1 MRCQGVRYAKWAAV
15 STVLRTAG
23 IPQWRPTEAARPAS
37 VLDRMRRVSRTPAS
51 RKSPIPPGTFAGH
64 AEAERN
70 RQGDQPVAASGSG
83 ALDASMDPS
92 LDLSPSGSREVGSEV
107 VSDGRSLRAQRLR
120 HERRTQILEVARQ
133 LFAQRGY
140 HATSI
145 QDLLDG
151 ADIARGTFYLHFDS
165 KRAIFDEL
173 VDEFL
178 GRIRSVVRVVD
189 LAPQAPPPL
198 LQIQA
203 NLDRVFAVLQQNRD
217 VTRITLLSAEGLDA
231 ECDAKMADFYGQVR
245 ELLCHALKLG
255 QKMGIVRACDASIVA
270 QAALGGLKEVAL
282 LWIARRD
289 TSDEELRRVGHEILS
304 YSLHGLY
311 LPPPVAASGSSLSSS
326 GPAS

>member
-1 MRCQGVRYAKWAAV
+1 MPDGSAELV
-15 STVLRTAG
+15 SGGAG
-23 IPQWRPTEAARPAS
+23 
-37 VLDRMRRVSRTPAS
+37 
-51 RKSPIPPGTFAGH
+51 
-64 AEAERN
+64 
-70 RQGDQPVAASGSG
+70 
-83 ALDASMDPS
+83 
-92 LDLSPSGSREVGSEV
+92 EV

-120 HERRTQILEVARQ
+120 NERRAQILDVARQ
-133 LFAQRGY
+133 LFARRGY

-173 VDEFL
+173 VDAFL
-178 GRIRSVVRVVD
+178 DRIRSVVRVVD
-189 LAPQAPPPL
+189 LSPQAPPPL

-203 NLDRVFAVLQQNRD
+203 NLDRIFSVLQQNQD

-245 ELLCHALKLG
+245 ELICHALTLG
-255 QKMGIVRACDASIVA
+255 QKMGIVRSCDANVVA
-270 QAALGGLKEVAL
+270 QVALGGLKEVAL

-289 TSDEELRRVGHEILS
+289 TSEQELQRVGHEILL

-311 LPPPVAASGSSLSSS
+311 LPPSPSLASPSSSS